1 MFCHARYWRQEVS
14 ATVDMITKAPVNVK
28 PLANRQALEWNV
40 FNTTSFEAAMNSVTT
55 GIEVR
60 GDNLPGYFMP
70 RYWDL
75 VARTNLSL
83 TSGAGAIT
91 MPMVGLAVAA
101 GSRPMEDYLDFQVLS
116 KAYTDAYGLLF
127 ARAMVDVLGNN
138 FTDSKEVPGELK
150 ITSEAVILE
159 PVFVHIVVGFLAIVS
174 VATFAL
180 LVLSLTRRRNLRT
193 DLSTIASIMA
203 IVADNHALL
212 SDFADLDCCTMED
225 VQKILGDKRYKLVND
240 DSGMK

>member
-1 MFCHARYWRQEVS
+1 MS
-14 ATVDMITKAPVNVK
+14 TKAPTDIK
-28 PLANRQALEWNV
+28 PLADKQALEWNV
-40 FNTTSFEAAMNSVTT
+40 FNTTNFESAMNSVTL

-60 GDNLPGYFMP
+60 GDNLPGYYMP

-75 VARTNLSL
+75 VSGTNLSL

-101 GSRPMEDYLDFQVLS
+101 GPLPMEDYLDWERLS
-116 KAYTDAYGLLF
+116 KAYADAYGLLF

-138 FTDSKEVPGELK
+138 FTDSEEVSGK
-150 ITSEAVILE
+150 QQITTEAVVLE
-159 PVFVHIVVGFLAIVS
+159 PVFVHIVVGFLAVVS
-174 VATFAL
+174 LATAAL

-193 DLSTIASIMA
+193 DPSTIASIMA
-203 IVADNHALL
+203 MVADNHPLL

-225 VQKILGDKRYKLVND
+225 VQISLGEKRYKLIND
-240 DSGMK
+240 DLGMK